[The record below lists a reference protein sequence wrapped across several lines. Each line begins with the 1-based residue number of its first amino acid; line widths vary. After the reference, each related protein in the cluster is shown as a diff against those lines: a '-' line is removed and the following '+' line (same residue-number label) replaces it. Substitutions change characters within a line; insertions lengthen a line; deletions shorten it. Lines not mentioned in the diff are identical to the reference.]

1 MLTQTEYQNLLELLK
16 SKVPENI
23 DVVKLIIQ
31 SIDDTILK
39 YNLCEKLTFDYLN
52 SFKMEF
58 DNSHK
63 KYTYMMTFVPRD
75 FGYNGVCYFYGIVL
89 TDYFD
94 LKTQEEKF
102 QKIVNEL
109 INFLFHL
116 KK

>member
-63 KYTYMMTFVPRD
+63 KYIYMMTFVPRD
-75 FGYNGVCYFYGIVL
+75 FGYNGVYYFYGIVL